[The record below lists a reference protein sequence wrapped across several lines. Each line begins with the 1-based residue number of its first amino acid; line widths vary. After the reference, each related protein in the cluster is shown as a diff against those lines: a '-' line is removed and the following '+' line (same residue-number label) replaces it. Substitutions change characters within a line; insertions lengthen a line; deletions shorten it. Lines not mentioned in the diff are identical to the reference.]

1 MNIALVHLGIIPS
14 PRISPLHFNTSYFIA
29 KWNSKIK
36 IYKSSK
42 HRWKHA
48 PSRHLPSKFWEEA
61 IGTTCCLQ
69 NWIYHR
75 SIGLMTPYELWYG
88 HKPHVK
94 ALWIFGCPAYAYVL
108 ENKRNKLDAWENK
121 TIFVG
126 YGDAHGYKAYRLYD
140 MTSKKFIFSRSVSF
154 NESTIANQ
162 YKTKVQ
168 PSIINT
174 TNDLTN
180 SIYVKPTDTEN
191 LATQIPKPKSQST
204 ILWQI
209 PSPTSSTLVEK

>member
-1 MNIALVHLGIIPS
+1 MIP
-14 PRISPLHFNTSYFIA
+14 
-29 KWNSKIK
+29 
-36 IYKSSK
+36 YK
-42 HRWKHA
+42 
-48 PSRHLPSKFWEEA
+48 
-61 IGTTCCLQ
+61 
-69 NWIYHR
+69 
-75 SIGLMTPYELWYG
+75 LWYG

-94 ALWIFGCPAYAYVL
+94 DLQIFGCPAYVYVP
-108 ENKRNKLDAWENK
+108 ENKRNKLDARANK

-126 YGDAHGYKAYRLYD
+126 YGDAHRYKAYRLYD

-204 ILWQI
+204 ISWQI
-209 PSPTSSTLVEK
+209 PVICI